1 MDVLCLCGKLEEIAA
16 VLAEKIGKTIVI
28 GDVQKMPVVQT
39 RTLELSVVNFEPHG
53 PDQVQPRAGC
63 STSACNVAGLSL
75 IHIWSLQALNA
86 KRASS
91 RLSMSA

>member
-1 MDVLCLCGKLEEIAA
+1 MPAGLTPAGICGKIEEIAA

-53 PDQVQPRAGC
+53 PDQVQPSAGC
-63 STSACNVAGLSL
+63 STSACNVAGILRYFWFDQYNVQCC
-75 IHIWSLQALNA
+75 HV
-86 KRASS
+86 
-91 RLSMSA
+91 